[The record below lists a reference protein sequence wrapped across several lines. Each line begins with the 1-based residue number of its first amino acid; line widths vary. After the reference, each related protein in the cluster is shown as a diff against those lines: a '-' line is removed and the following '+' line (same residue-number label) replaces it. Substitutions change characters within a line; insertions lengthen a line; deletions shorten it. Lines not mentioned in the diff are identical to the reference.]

1 MNSKKKKY
9 GILIF
14 CELLFIVLCSLFA
27 VSSAEIVDRIVATI
41 NDHVITLS
49 ELKERSRL
57 RPEAQPEGIEKRDE
71 KEVLEG
77 IINMVLLLSEAKRL
91 GLADP
96 EEIGTD
102 PYRDTN
108 IMIERFIERRIKAF
122 ILIPMERSKD
132 FYEVNK
138 EKFRGKEFF
147 DVRDEINHY
156 LIEEETNKRIE
167 KYLKELREKA
177 DVRILY

>member
-14 CELLFIVLCSLFA
+14 CELLFIVLCSLFT

-77 IINMVLLLSEAKRL
+77 MINLVLLLSEVKRL

-96 EEIGTD
+96 EEVGID
-102 PYRDTN
+102 SYRDTN
-108 IMIERFIERRIKAF
+108 LMIERFIDRRIKAF
-122 ILIPMERSKD
+122 ILIPLERSKD
-132 FYEVNK
+132 FYEGNK
-138 EKFRGKEFF
+138 EKFRGKEFLE
-147 DVRDEINHY
+147 VRDEINLY
-156 LIEEETNKRIE
+156 LLEEETNVRLE
-167 KYLKELREKA
+167 RYLKELREKA
-177 DVRILY
+177 DIKILF

>member
-1 MNSKKKKY
+1 MDSKKKKY

-49 ELKERSRL
+49 ELKERSR
-57 RPEAQPEGIEKRDE
+57 IEKRDE

>member
-1 MNSKKKKY
+1 MDSKKKKY

-14 CELLFIVLCSLFA
+14 CELLFIVLCSLFT

-49 ELKERSRL
+49 ELKERSR
-57 RPEAQPEGIEKRDE
+57 IEKRDE

-77 IINMVLLLSEAKRL
+77 IINMVLFLSEAKRL

-108 IMIERFIERRIKAF
+108 LMIERFIGRRIKAF

-132 FYEVNK
+132 FYEGNK

-147 DVRDEINHY
+147 DVRDEINLY
-156 LIEEETNKRIE
+156 LLEEETNVRLE
-167 KYLKELREKA
+167 RYLKELREKA
-177 DVRILY
+177 DIKILF

>member
-14 CELLFIVLCSLFA
+14 FELLFIVHCSLFT

-57 RPEAQPEGIEKRDE
+57 RPEAQPEGMEKRDE

-77 IINMVLLLSEAKRL
+77 IINMVLLLSEVKRL
-91 GLADP
+91 GLAGP
-96 EEIGTD
+96 EEVGID
-102 PYRDTN
+102 SYRDTN
-108 IMIERFIERRIKAF
+108 LMIERFIDRRIKAF
-122 ILIPMERSKD
+122 ILIPLERSKD
-132 FYEVNK
+132 FYEGNK
-138 EKFRGKEFF
+138 EKFRGKEFLE
-147 DVRDEINHY
+147 VRDEINLY
-156 LIEEETNKRIE
+156 LLEKETNLRLE
-167 KYLKELREKA
+167 RYLKELREKA
-177 DVRILY
+177 DIKILY